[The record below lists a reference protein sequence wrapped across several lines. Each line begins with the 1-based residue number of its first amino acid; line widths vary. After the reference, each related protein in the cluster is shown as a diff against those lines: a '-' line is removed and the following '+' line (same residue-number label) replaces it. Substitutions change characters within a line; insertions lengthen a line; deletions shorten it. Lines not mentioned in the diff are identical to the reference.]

1 MARRL
6 APSVHA
12 DGSQVASRLD
22 HRVNHPPT
30 GVVLSREPRSVEPD
44 ALVSGTRCAGQ
55 WNQMRWSVE
64 PDALIMPAF
73 WMQQQHDEQHSERQV
88 QHTPEALLIGEER
101 SHLGDHVKPG
111 SPNGQ
116 VVAPTA
122 IVRYTV

>member
-22 HRVNHPPT
+22 HRVNRPPT
-30 GVVLSREPRSVEPD
+30 GVVLSREPR
-44 ALVSGTRCAGQ
+44 
-55 WNQMRWSVE
+55 SVE